1 MYRDHNCGELNI
13 KNVGETVQLAGW
25 VQRIRNLGE
34 IQFVDLRDQYGI
46 TQILISKDELKKQ
59 MSSITPESVIS
70 ITGEVRERSNKNLKM
85 PTGEIEIDCNKI
97 QVLGKCK
104 STLPFEI
111 NSEKVDISNVREDLR
126 LEYRYLDLRN
136 DRIHKNILLRSDV
149 MKTIRHEMDKLGFY
163 EIQTPILANSS
174 PEGARDYLVP
184 SRLHAGKFYALPQ
197 APQQFKQLLMVSGFD
212 KYYQIAPCFRDE
224 DPRADR
230 APGEFYQMDFEMA
243 FATQEDVFKVI
254 EKVIPVVFKTHTN
267 WDVTKGPFIRIPYAE
282 AMEKYGIDKP
292 DLRNPLIIKD
302 ATELFTNTEFNAFKD
317 KTVKVIVVPGGANQG
332 RKFFDSMSEFAVN
345 EAGAK
350 GLAWVK
356 VDEENNLTGGIAK
369 FVTDEI
375 KTEIGAKAGD
385 CIFFIADEFKNAQ
398 KIAGQV
404 RIELGKRLDLIEKN
418 VYKFCWIVD
427 FPMYE
432 YNEDEEKIEIKYP
445 CFELK
450 DIVEYYFEI
459 KTPDNSINPFS
470 LIALPNANII
480 VSVYLSDKSQTFKV
494 HRGQGMS
501 DTSGDKISGSL
512 TDAIAVIHAPGTHEF
527 SIKFNP
533 GVLYSCLSED
543 IPTLVDNSLPLQKYL
558 NQKIIDELKLKT
570 SFDGRVL
577 FVENWLLS
585 NMKIFNSDFKLKA
598 VTKAIYYINNS
609 HDYKL
614 NVVSKE
620 VGVSNPT
627 LNRYFKEVLGVS
639 PKQCFKA
646 LRFKTAL
653 KNYRAKGS
661 YDLYDELGY
670 TDFSH
675 FVKEAKNLAN
685 KPPSEL

>member
-1 MYRDHNCGELNI
+1 
-13 KNVGETVQLAGW
+13 
-25 VQRIRNLGE
+25 
-34 IQFVDLRDQYGI
+34 
-46 TQILISKDELKKQ
+46 
-59 MSSITPESVIS
+59 
-70 ITGEVRERSNKNLKM
+70 
-85 PTGEIEIDCNKI
+85 
-97 QVLGKCK
+97 
-104 STLPFEI
+104 
-111 NSEKVDISNVREDLR
+111 
-126 LEYRYLDLRN
+126 
-136 DRIHKNILLRSDV
+136 
-149 MKTIRHEMDKLGFY
+149 
-163 EIQTPILANSS
+163 
-174 PEGARDYLVP
+174 
-184 SRLHAGKFYALPQ
+184 
-197 APQQFKQLLMVSGFD
+197 MVKG
-212 KYYQIAPCFRDE
+212 
-224 DPRADR
+224 
-230 APGEFYQMDFEMA
+230 
-243 FATQEDVFKVI
+243 KVI
-254 EKVIPVVFKTHTN
+254 F
-267 WDVTKGPFIRIPYAE
+267 
-282 AMEKYGIDKP
+282 
-292 DLRNPLIIKD
+292 
-302 ATELFTNTEFNAFKD
+302 
-317 KTVKVIVVPGGANQG
+317 
-332 RKFFDSMSEFAVN
+332 
-345 EAGAK
+345 
-350 GLAWVK
+350 
-356 VDEENNLTGGIAK
+356 
-369 FVTDEI
+369 
-375 KTEIGAKAGD
+375 
-385 CIFFIADEFKNAQ
+385 
-398 KIAGQV
+398 
-404 RIELGKRLDLIEKN
+404 
-418 VYKFCWIVD
+418 
-427 FPMYE
+427 
-432 YNEDEEKIEIKYP
+432 EDEEKIEIKYL

-527 SIKFNP
+527 SIKFKP

-585 NMKIFNSDFKLKA
+585 NMKIFSSDFKLKA